1 MPFASALS
9 EHPLTAHAVGEV
21 AGWVLEKLGTGP
33 DLATLFVTPPHAGA
47 LEDAAATVASVLGPR
62 VLIGCAAVSVVG
74 NGREVEQGPAVSL
87 WAGRMGPEASVARWP
102 LVPVHLAVESV
113 AGSSIVTGWPY
124 DVPFEPQALLLVGD
138 PFSFDAEAV
147 FADLEE
153 RWPGLPVLG
162 GMASAAVGPGGNRLL
177 LNGLVTSSGAVGVL
191 LGEGVRIES
200 LVSQGCRPIG
210 QPLAVTSGENQ
221 IVRELAGRPPLER
234 LAELAQNEL
243 DEHEVAAI
251 NSGGLQVG
259 VVIDERKA
267 EFERGDFLIRA
278 VLGGDSKTGA
288 IAIGQPVELG
298 TTLQFQLRDAVSADD
313 DLRHVVAGHGADG
326 VLLFTCNG
334 RGTRMFAEP
343 HHDAGVVAEVLGD
356 PPAAGFF
363 AAGEFG
369 PVGGRNFVHGFTASM
384 ALFADDPAGR
394 VRA

>member
-9 EHPLTAHAVGEV
+9 EHPLTAHAVGEA
-21 AGWVLEKLGTGP
+21 AGWVLEKLGAAP

-62 VLIGCAAVSVVG
+62 VLIGCAATSVVG

-87 WAGRMGPEASVARWP
+87 WAGRMPELA
-102 LVPVHLAVESV
+102 PVQLAVESV

-124 DVPFEPQALLLVGD
+124 DVPFEPQALLLIAD
-138 PFSFDAEAV
+138 PYSFDAEAV

-162 GMASAAVGPGGNRLL
+162 GLASAAVGPGGNRLL
-177 LNGLVTSSGAVGVL
+177 LNGRVTTAGAVGVL
-191 LGEGVRIES
+191 LGRGVRVES
-200 LVSQGCRPIG
+200 VVSQGCRPIG
-210 QPLAVTSGENQ
+210 QPLAVTDGENQ

-234 LAELAQNEL
+234 LVELAQNDL
-243 DEHEVAAI
+243 DEQEVAVI
-251 NSGGLQVG
+251 NSGGLHVG
-259 VVIDERKA
+259 VVIDENKA
-267 EFERGDFLIRA
+267 EFERGDFLIRN

-298 TTLQFQLRDAVSADD
+298 TTLQFQLRDAASADE
-313 DLRHVVAGHGADG
+313 DLRQVVAGHGADG

-334 RGTRMFAEP
+334 RGTHMFVEP
-343 HHDAGVVAEVLGD
+343 DHDAGVVAEVLGD
-356 PPAAGFF
+356 PPTAGFF

-384 ALFADDPAGR
+384 ALFTDPAGR
-394 VRA
+394 VGP